1 MSNFRKSRNLLVF
14 KLVIVI
20 AGCNPNNK
28 NSSEVDTTA
37 EEEQKHYVILMGGQS
52 NMVGS
57 GRVADLDS
65 VNIPDHITYFNRGM
79 KPNFSQDSLSF
90 GPEIGLS
97 QILHQH
103 FPDSNFILVKYAIGG
118 ASLLDW
124 APDYDSAQATIT
136 RNVRFGVMYDS
147 LWKYVS
153 QATAT
158 VNEPTEIAALLWM
171 QGERDARIPEAGVD
185 YYPHFR
191 TFIERIRQDADRPNL
206 PIIFGLVNPDP
217 ARYAAVD
224 TVQAAQR
231 RIANEMD
238 DVWMI
243 DTSDLGKWD
252 DNVHYNSAGQL
263 ELGQQFGQALVK
275 YWKASAKN

>member
-1 MSNFRKSRNLLVF
+1 
-14 KLVIVI
+14 
-20 AGCNPNNK
+20 
-28 NSSEVDTTA
+28 
-37 EEEQKHYVILMGGQS
+37 
-52 NMVGS
+52 
-57 GRVADLDS
+57 
-65 VNIPDHITYFNRGM
+65 YFNRGM
-79 KPNFSQDSLSF
+79 NPNSSQDSAKF

-124 APDYDSAQATIT
+124 APNYDSVQAVVTG
-136 RNVRFGVMYDS
+136 NARFGAMYDS
-147 LWKYVS
+147 LWKYLD
-153 QATAT
+153 QATAST
-158 VNEPTEIAALLWM
+158 DETTEIAALLWM

-185 YYPHFR
+185 YYPKFKN
-191 TFIERIRQDADRPNL
+191 FIEHVRRDANRPNL
-206 PIIFGLVNPDP
+206 PIIFGLANPDP

-243 DTSDLGKWD
+243 DTSDLSKWD

-263 ELGQQFGQALVK
+263 ELGQRFGQALVK
-275 YWKASAKN
+275 YWETSAKN